1 MAGKDYYAILGIN
14 KSATADEIKKAFRKL
29 ARKFHPDVN
38 PGDKAAEAKFKEI
51 NEANEVLSDK
61 DKRAKYDKY
70 GDQWQHADAFEKAG
84 GARYQQQPGGAN
96 PFGGGN
102 PFGGFDY
109 QQSGGGFGGDD
120 IGSIFDQILRGGGGT
135 RRRAHKGQDLEY
147 EVEVSLEEAYHGT
160 ARQIS
165 MQAAK
170 LEKLEVK
177 IPAGVTNGSR
187 VRLAG
192 KGGEGSSGGARG
204 DLFLVVKVAPHNR
217 FERKGDDLLE
227 TIDVSL
233 TIAALGGEVR
243 VSTIKGT
250 KLALKI
256 PPETQNGRTF
266 KLTGQ
271 GMPHLGKT
279 GYGDLVVKV
288 NVKLPVNLTDR
299 EKELFAE
306 LGKLRPDGRT
316 EKTPNPNS

>member
-1 MAGKDYYAILGIN
+1 MAGKDYYAILGVN
-14 KSATADEIKKAFRKL
+14 KTATTDEVKKAFRKL
-29 ARKFHPDVN
+29 ARKYHPDVN

-102 PFGGFDY
+102 PFGGFDF
-109 QQSGGGFGGDD
+109 QQGGGGYAGED
-120 IGSIFDQILRGGGGT
+120 IGSIFDQMFRGGGGG

-147 EVEVSLEEAYHGT
+147 GVEVSLEEAYHGT
-160 ARQIS
+160 ARQLA
-165 MQAAK
+165 MQDS
-170 LEKLEVK
+170 KLEVK

-192 KGGEGSSGGARG
+192 KGGEGSGGGARG
-204 DLFLVVKVAPHNR
+204 DLFLVVKVAPHSR
-217 FERKGDDLLE
+217 FERKGDDLME
-227 TIDVSL
+227 TIDVPL
-233 TIAALGGEVR
+233 TVAALGGEVH
-243 VSTIKGT
+243 VPTIKGT
-250 KLALKI
+250 KLALKV

-279 GYGDLVVKV
+279 GHGDLIAKI
-288 NVKLPVNLTDR
+288 NVKLPANLTER

-306 LGKLRPDGRT
+306 LAKLRPDG
-316 EKTPNPNS
+316 